1 MRRLSMLL
9 CLMVIFSLN
18 SSAQKKRI
26 AVLNFD
32 YGTVG
37 YHWWGDYDIGKGMA
51 DQVVDALL
59 DEGSFRVV
67 EHPTVATALATGEA
81 FIVRRVPPPLASKAS

>member
-32 YGTVG
+32 YGTVRG
-37 YHWWGDYDIGKGMA
+37 SVSPIFGTDQDIGKGVA
-51 DQVVDALL
+51 D
-59 DEGSFRVV
+59 
-67 EHPTVATALATGEA
+67 LAGE
-81 FIVRRVPPPLASKAS
+81 